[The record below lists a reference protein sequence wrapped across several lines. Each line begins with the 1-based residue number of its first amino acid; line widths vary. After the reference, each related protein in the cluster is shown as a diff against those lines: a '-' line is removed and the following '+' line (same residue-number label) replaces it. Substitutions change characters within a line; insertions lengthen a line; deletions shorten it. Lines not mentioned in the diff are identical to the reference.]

1 MLAVDTDG
9 QVWALGNNANGK
21 LGIGGTST
29 AYTPTLVKTSS
40 TEILSGVE
48 RVAAGA
54 RNSAAL
60 AQDGVVYVWGDNTY
74 GQRGIEAKNSKYS
87 QYASFTVKGASAG
100 DNADGAL
107 NDFIDITIGDT
118 FISALRRDG
127 NVFSWGSGSYGQI
140 GKGFF
145 TEALAPTQA
154 VNGESASSTAYLRN
168 IVKISAGAYH
178 NIALSDDSSVY
189 AWGRNANGQLGNNT
203 ITTNDSIDNANNYN
217 ANSPKRVLISY
228 DGENMQNLDGIVNV
242 NAGVNS
248 SMAVGRDG
256 YLYSWG
262 SGANNTTGVGSTA
275 NSLTAKY
282 TKRGE
287 SFYSDDATDRI
298 GWITSA
304 TIGDMGTSVVRYD
317 GSVYSWGKNST
328 YNVGD
333 FSSVERTEPVQTGL
347 REDRREAIGVAT
359 LYTDSVATE
368 VYNDDVNAANYNPLP
383 QKITLSKNQY
393 LEINKSDIYDYH
405 MVGFNLIYN
414 NNDRHSTAVQA
425 YNTDVDEQTVL
436 DRITATSID
445 TSIVSAEDNNN
456 IITIRPNS
464 EHRYTNTFITLYNTS
479 TNFVGVLEV
488 SVKEVDTE
496 VTPMIVSGDH
506 HTLALMSD
514 GTVWA
519 WGNNTYGQLGNGIR
533 SNDTHNSY
541 PADGDEKRND
551 FLYPVKVNIPSD
563 VKIKSIAVGKRHSLA
578 LTENGE
584 VYIWGYTEVNN
595 IVWGDYYQ
603 NNIVT
608 RTGYHK
614 SSYKSVVGDANQER
628 RYGIVTP
635 KLVKLDSD
643 NTQNLTDVISIA
655 AGDDV
660 SYAVKADGT
669 VWAWGHN
676 GTSGKLG
683 INKYNSMY
691 SVTKTIAESRYVDF
705 TIPGHWEYDEYVPS
719 TTHREQAYNWTSLDY
734 PWYLWTE
741 YGKENAVQVIGPY
754 AGGYLNNAV
763 SVRTSGDSVY
773 VIKADGTVWAWGSNM
788 YGVLANETNVNNDTR
803 RGYPLQ
809 VYKGDGYSAD
819 KYLKNIV
826 DIQVGANNKERN
838 KRAIGTQI
846 NLDETTVIALAR
858 NITVDDTTKDTKQY
872 NNQGYVYVWG
882 KVVSDNATVNSVSAP
897 TRETTLENVT
907 AVSAGGNTVMTL
919 SLDPDTYKHS
929 TYAWGNNTFGQ
940 LGNNTTDSTSTP
952 SEVLKGE
959 NVYSDNDYIEDAIQI
974 TNGAYFS
981 AAMLHNGTIWA
992 WGSNRNGQFGNNYR
1006 VNSLIPVQS
1015 GDRAADI
1022 LTVADNDGDSIPLVA
1037 TITEGETLDLGRIKY
1052 EHIPGFEFAHYAYS
1066 DVINANDGVTYNT
1079 SNSDVATVNSNG
1091 VVSANTNGIYGQTT
1105 ISFEK
1110 EISPVNDG
1118 VYTGLLDEPILYKGQ
1133 LIVKVIKSG
1142 DDKVAIPMTKS
1153 GGSFTVA
1160 LMDNGTVWTW
1170 GSGNLGDGT
1179 SSASYYPVQVV
1190 TSVSSTGERIY
1201 LDNIV
1206 SIAAGNT
1213 HALALDANGRV
1224 WTWGSNGS
1232 GQLGRSG
1239 STNVAAEVSIVGDTD
1254 DSTNIIAIA
1263 AGKEHSL
1270 ALTSDGRVYAWGLNN
1285 YGQIGHG
1292 TSGTHS
1298 VYNYTGDVAK
1308 YETPVIV
1315 MDLNNGRA
1323 TQIHSIVSIS
1333 AGGDSSILVRGDGTV
1348 FTFGKA
1354 DNGQLGYGE
1363 NLTANKGEKD
1373 NISDSKVNSAYHK
1386 TVPSQVINRSDDD
1399 ITLDGGITNTYMQNV
1414 AEADMGSE
1422 HSVLL
1427 VNNGLVYSTGLGT
1440 SGQLGNGASNS
1451 SDGYVRVVDS
1461 DGNYLENAV
1470 NVSAGYNQSA
1480 TVTRGSNLYMWGNNA
1495 SKQLGDDSATTK
1507 SSATRVVKGH
1517 NIHETGDYLSNIT
1530 AVSLGNTVTTA
1541 IKSDGTVWAFG
1552 TNSSGSLGDFVNY
1565 DYTGAH
1571 LVGPVDYYALN
1582 FDNIEGGHIRIPE
1595 NSTYTIDNINLKYV
1609 AGFNLHDDSDFRDAS
1624 GDYSFESSDPRIAT
1638 VDSNG
1643 TITPVGNG
1651 NYGKVVI
1658 TVTDNNTGYRGLIVA
1673 DVYNVSDRY
1682 TKIAVPM
1689 IASGLDFTVALKSD
1703 GSVWT
1708 WGNNS
1713 SGQLGIG
1720 YTTLDADGK
1729 VEKLSTASN
1738 SMSRISSWAEPLQV
1752 ADTNGLGT
1760 LSNIISIV
1768 AGDNFAMALSAD
1780 GAVYTWGNG
1789 SNGKLGDNNT
1799 SSHNAYYPQRV
1810 VRGVADTY
1818 TSETVATQASST
1830 GDETTDPEPVV
1841 EEYLSGILEISAGK
1855 DYALALDK
1863 NGHVL
1868 AWGTNTNSKLGLNYR
1883 SVTDNMGVPSYVVA
1897 GAMASDDPFV
1907 LNADRTNSTRNTQST
1922 NRLSNIVSIDAGDN
1936 HAVAIA
1942 DNGSVYA
1949 WGDNSEGQL
1958 GIEPNTSKRFSNYD
1972 GKAYAYAPIKVQRG
1986 DRDMVSAYDDEFM
1999 YDAVQV
2005 SAGKAHTLIRSKD
2018 YNTYATGDNS
2028 NGQLGI
2034 DSGDVTSP
2042 KYVDVDGNSIYNIS
2056 AGGNSSAFIGGTDV
2070 NDNLI
2075 YTVGNNG
2082 SGQLGIDSVI
2092 NKSTPTRVHDSVRSD
2107 VGDLLLFDDAFVAD
2121 YGSQHLT
2128 IMKQDGSVYTTGAN
2142 GYGQLGDNTTIK
2154 SYIPVHVSKEE
2165 VDTLELQNVE
2175 IKENSD
2181 NSVDESY
2188 VTPDYLEITEDQYV
2202 DFNRDQIM
2210 NKRMVGFNL
2219 YEDDI
2224 LTPIDDKSQIEFTSS
2239 DTSIGNFASGIDELH
2254 TTSPTKAG
2262 PTIVTIENKANGY
2275 KAFVTVTVKGDT
2287 VWPSGSKVA
2296 VGKNFSIALKENGTL
2311 WTWGDNSHGQLG
2323 DGTLLSKKYPVQ
2335 VLDEDG
2341 NPIKDIVRLAAG
2353 DDYVFAVDKNGK
2365 IYTWGVSISGGSDM
2379 TSPVE
2384 VENTIGD
2391 EIEDIVSGSNYV
2403 LVLTTHGDVFSYG
2416 VDNSQGQLGNDVI
2429 APSTASFTKISALK
2443 DIRSIAAGDSHN
2455 LAVDTNGKV
2464 WTWGANLHKQL
2475 GRTVS
2480 SGGGSG
2486 SSGGTSD
2493 DDSSDADADG
2503 DDADT
2508 ALQATTASADYDAT
2522 PAVVEGL
2529 SNVKYVAAGSA
2540 HSVAVTEETL
2550 ADGTTVTKV
2559 YAWGYNS
2566 KGQLGIDDKTVT
2578 ESVTPM
2584 LVVAGEAAG
2593 KDSTV
2598 DANSDEYLSNI
2609 LGVTAGGNQTLVITN
2624 NYEVYTW
2631 GGDEKGQLGVD
2642 SKIDRFAPV
2651 KVWKGDTFNQDE
2663 DPYLKNVIGAA
2674 MGANHTVII
2683 RDDGY
2688 VWAWGDNTS
2697 GQLGTVTVD
2706 LAKTPVQVGNT
2717 NSNTLSFQKAIV
2729 YTDENSTGDTISPL
2743 PSSVVIDKTGKIEI
2757 DMSEIYEQ
2765 YMVGFNLFNKADK
2778 QKIASEDIA
2787 NIQYSSSIPNI
2798 ATVSANGNTATV
2810 MPTGNTFGTTVIT
2823 FRNSRNGYVGT
2834 INVTVKGDKMES
2846 IVASSLTAG
2855 TNFHAAL
2862 KADGTVWTWGDNTYG
2877 QLGDG
2882 TKITR
2887 GYPIQVKF
2895 QNGRDDS
2902 ASTFGGNNAATAIAA
2917 GNNHLLILA
2926 NGVVYAVGDNSKGQL
2941 GNGATGTTE
2950 SIVVPV
2956 MIDETT
2962 TLTGVKNIAAGDDF
2976 SMALLEDGSIYAWG
2990 SNKSGQLGDGTTT
3003 DSAYAVKVLAG
3014 RSGTNAYD
3022 PDNND
3027 YYLNDIVSISAGQAF
3042 AMALK
3047 NDGTVYTW
3055 GDNSKG
3061 QLGDGTRVNKP
3072 TPIQVLRGE
3081 SPEEET
3087 NVAPAGSDYLINI
3100 VMISAGANHALA
3112 LTKTGY
3118 VWAWGDNTYGQNGDW
3133 TTDNNE
3139 RHYLPLQV
3147 RDISKADQSTGN
3159 TTGRLKNITAISA
3172 KNNQSFAINEEGYL
3186 YGWGYNGQRQLG
3198 INNSL
3203 NQTLPQKVLKG
3214 QTNNDESYIKFVSNV
3229 AAGTNNTVAELDD
3242 GYVYTW
3248 SRNTEWQLGKFDGTS
3263 STYDVSTPA
3272 YTGERAEDLIEF
3284 FDAEGNKI
3292 NYLTT
3297 IETGATIEIDSYKHH
3312 HMYGFNLENDDTHE
3326 PLDGT
3331 FTYHS
3336 NNENVATVVNGVITA
3351 GTHTGTAIITITH
3364 DSGITSEISVT
3375 VTQAGRTA
3383 TPMVAGG
3390 SEFAVALLDNGEV
3403 WTWGS
3408 NEKGQLGNGLTEN
3421 TTYPVQVSLP
3431 EGVKAKYV
3439 AAGIN
3444 TAYAVTTDGY
3454 VYAWGN
3460 NENGMIGNGTS
3471 DKDEVNRTPVRV
3483 QEKTSTGV
3491 LVDLSNIARIAV
3503 GENHVL
3509 ALSTDGYVYAWGNN
3523 SNGQLGN
3530 GDTSSTNEKFHDN
3543 DTTDGIYAAQKVYRG
3558 ESAATND
3565 DWYIQDVIDIAAGKS
3580 FSVALKADGTVWTWG
3595 LNTSYQLGIGDTM
3608 TRPVPTQV
3616 LAGASSTTE
3625 KYLKNITAVA
3635 AGEGHVLVATT
3646 DGTMYSWGYNNWGQ
3660 LGNNTTTTATK
3671 PVKVSNITNVAAISA
3686 NYYNS
3691 MAMTSDGSVYTWG
3704 WNEYG
3709 QIGDG
3714 SYRYD
3719 TFYLHHH
3726 DSYSHDHWNDPT
3738 YMNKTVPTQ
3747 VVKGVTGSDTAY
3759 ISNIWNISAGRINM
3773 YVIHEDGYVY
3783 AWGSNSKGQT
3793 GDDTNTKDGNYVSL
3807 HNGTRLEYHAMDN
3820 TPTQV
3825 GDFETKTLV
3834 VNNYDVVTT
3843 MGRDE
3848 TIQLNTSDFERNY
3861 RSGFN
3866 VKYHNEDQSGA
3877 LTAGENLTFTS
3888 LDESIA
3894 VVSSTGLISV
3904 PSEFKLGETTIR
3916 IKTDDGFVGTLV
3928 VRVKRSADTVAV
3940 PMVASG
3946 NNFTMALREDGTVW
3960 AWGLNSSGQLG
3971 DGTKVTRSYPVRVK
3985 NTDGTGLLENIVY
3998 IAAGGSSAVAI
4009 DKDGRVYGWGS
4020 GTSNGLGSKQ
4030 ESLLPSPVVTS
4041 YEETVIE
4048 TDDGEGNVVKE
4059 TTVTKTELVGAV
4071 AAAGGANHMLV
4082 LMGNGQVYAWGANS
4096 YGQVGINT
4104 TDNVYVATLVQ
4115 KSNGIEPIEDAVKV
4129 SAISN
4134 TSLILT
4140 SDGQVYA
4147 WGQNVTGTATVGYH
4161 ATVNLGGYLG
4171 TGYSIR
4177 HRFTN
4182 RNSFNPTN
4190 TYENR
4195 LRPTKVLIADT
4206 LQTADY
4212 ANKYFNGAM
4221 DIAAGTYHSVAIND
4235 NYVYTWGYNGNSQL
4249 GDGTTTDLRHPE
4261 KVTAFAE
4268 NQVSHI
4274 YALGSG
4280 SAAMTS
4286 DGHVY
4291 TWGSAAKSNTTPAL
4305 VNKGEADSNEDV
4317 IDNVWYVSTGLSHL
4331 TAFRANSDATKAY
4344 IYAWGSNNY
4353 GQLGDSSFVN
4363 ATEPRQVGDREAR
4376 VIEINNAVVS
4386 EDTVGYGTP
4395 GKTYTGVIPSLVRVT
4410 EEQILTIDPSEIN
4423 ERYYEGFNFFAEN
4436 TLDNTD
4442 YSGNYKFYS
4451 SDETVATVA
4460 EENGKWVVTPIID
4473 TEYHKGGQT
4482 TITVVNT
4489 ATGATGAF
4497 ILGVYGGKLTPNS
4510 TSRDGSGYT
4519 KETASP
4525 LVSTNLY
4532 HSVALKYD
4540 GTVYAWGRNDYGQ
4553 VSTKDGENSIMNTP
4567 VQIYSVEYDA
4577 EGNAQYTLLE
4587 NIIDVAAG
4595 GYHSLAVDSDGHVWS
4610 WGLNDK
4616 GQLGYGTTENSG
4628 AAQMVMIGD
4637 NQPMENIVAVAAGNK
4652 HSLALTADGHVYAW
4666 GDNTYDQL
4674 GASSTVD
4681 GDFDKYPVHVTQGT
4695 SASGTYT
4702 DENGVVTTDEHLSNI
4717 IQISAGDN
4725 YSAALKAD
4733 GTVYVWGI
4741 NNYTVGGKQSSSK
4754 GTNDTRM
4761 APYQIISGDY
4771 DNSKIKTDSR
4781 FDAAYIQTVA
4791 KISAGSNHLMM
4802 LTNKY
4807 YGETDVFAIGLN
4819 GNYQLGDETT
4829 TTRDYPVLSVRPSD
4843 LADSSRTVNNIISIA
4858 AGQAHSLVLGESTAE
4873 DNFKYS
4879 VWAWGSNSNGQIGM
4893 NTNTANYPKPQHVRS
4908 QYLEDEENAVSPY
4921 IESVFAIAAGANST
4935 AIDLEGYVYMWGINN
4950 YSQIGDFTTETRL
4963 YPYQVGELPYKSIIF
4978 KDVYVVNRNTGVVEE
4993 YYATLPKHIN
5003 MRKDQLLYIDVNQ
5016 MYNRYFK
5023 GFTLLSDTEEY
5034 PVDRFDPNDNTS
5046 WVDPYDQNGD
5056 LKPIRDGEDHI
5067 KFTTSDETVAI
5078 INEDEDP
5085 VSTMLEEKVFN
5096 ADGITRRYIVVK
5108 PIEETEKFGST
5119 VISAHNED
5127 PYVNTG
5133 NEDIDDHHAYAGY
5146 TGAVNISIIP
5156 GEEIPPMV
5164 VSKGDHAIAINI
5176 YGEVWTW
5183 GRNDKGQLGDGTT
5196 VDRSYPVQVM
5206 ITNEDGQLVPLK
5218 NVMIVAVGEKHSVA
5232 LTRDGILYT
5241 WGDNSKGQLGSGNS
5255 ASALAYSTRP
5265 VTVAGENNSS
5275 KSLSEMLAEKNE
5287 SISNIAAGRDH
5298 TLAVSNQGNLY
5309 SWGANTYGQLGV
5321 NSRDN
5326 RYFPVQVKGYN
5337 GGGYL
5342 TDVILIGAGA
5352 EHSLAVRTDGSVWSW
5367 GRNNKGQLG
5376 QSTNGVNNTY
5386 KDMQTP
5392 DRVLKGEYDT
5402 GNADDRYIKNVDALS
5417 AGENFSVVT
5426 TRDRNVYAWG
5436 DNTYGQLGNDKT
5448 TATISTPVHVKS
5460 SDGTYLTGISMVSGG
5475 ANHVIAMSNT
5485 NDIYAW
5491 GDNSKAQYHEV
5502 ANTHVANKITDKD
5515 SLNPEND
5522 DVFTSFSR
5530 VTAGWNYS
5538 VILTNNGY
5546 LWALGNNTYGQLGD
5560 MTETDSDEPVRVGFK
5575 SEDILNLTK
5584 VTVSHSDGTTT
5595 EYTDDNVPAQIDIT
5609 TRETVT
5615 FDPSSYEALHHMAFN
5630 LRTIHTKD
5638 ATKDVT
5644 ANVGT
5649 IKFYSSNPKIAE
5661 VDENTGVVTPNGNNQ
5676 YGKTTITAYAEKTDG
5691 DKTYIYVAETV
5702 ISVGVETDDM
5712 KKSVPMIA
5720 SGSTHTVVL
5729 KPNGTVWTWGQ
5740 DTYGQ
5745 LGDNDSETKAYAVEV
5760 VKEGNIILDNVK
5772 EVAAGTAHSLALTK
5786 DGKIYAWGS
5795 NSYGQLGITDAT
5807 SGKPTGASK
5816 SAVAVELI
5824 YANDGSELPKFVSIA
5839 AGDYFSVALA
5849 EDGSVWSWG
5858 RNVNGQL
5865 GHGDFGTGYT
5875 YYAPVKVQQ
5884 GASASK
5890 TVVTGTETTES
5901 DGNTVTKNIYGNNIY
5916 LEEIVAI
5923 SAEGDSVM
5931 AIKSN
5936 GTVLSWGVDSHG
5948 QSGTG
5953 SLSDKHVPT
5962 RAKASDFDGVKD
5974 SNGIPMSTTSDT
5986 SYLAN
5991 VTSIAM
5997 GKNQSAVIVGDG
6009 SYVLTAGDN
6018 TTGQTGLGTTEGNT
6032 TMFKAVK
6039 NVWGSD
6045 VKVVEIK
6052 SGANH
6057 TVARTDDN
6065 RLWAWGDNSKG
6076 QLGLGD
6082 TVIDN
6087 SIEMADKPTQVKRG
6101 DSYSDD
6107 AYINNIWTIG
6117 VGGNNS
6123 AAIRH
6128 DTVVGSDVVWSW
6140 GNNATR
6146 QLGNM
6151 IDNQSYMPVQSGE
6164 RETRRVLVIHI
6175 DKHTANGQT
6184 IPYTIQLP
6192 QKAEDAVDVSLT
6204 NLPQISIGTGDYLQ
6218 VDIDKIYEVYESG
6231 FVLETSGEMVQV
6243 TGASFASSNVEVVY
6257 VDGAATSGT
6266 LRPTEKGAYNSAVIT
6281 VTNPKTNSEGV
6292 FVVNVTKTNDAVA
6305 SSSVSTGTSHT
6316 LVLKENGTLWTWG
6329 DNSKGQLGDGPT
6341 SEGVTG
6347 GSISD
6352 DYIHRSFTYTGTGD
6366 LNYTAFPVQVK
6377 TAKDTPL
6384 VNVVSASANKDYN
6397 VAADANGD
6405 VYIWGSVN
6413 GLSYTYA
6420 QKMAGFEGKNI
6431 IAVSAGYT
6439 HFIALS
6445 KDGYVYSWGANS
6457 YGQLGNNTTSNVTSL
6472 SGVTQVVGQSGENYL
6487 YDIVKIAANGNSS
6500 AAVRSDGTLWTWG
6513 ANKSSQ
6519 LGDGTSTNKTTPI
6532 QVIRGE
6538 SNPEYD
6544 NREDNSNYY
6553 VYLQN
6558 VKDVSV
6564 GEDHMIAMTEDG
6576 SVYTWGSNKYGQLGV
6591 NIDGDSVNHAVK
6603 VDTSAITAVTDENG
6617 NADEITAVYAGKHY
6631 SAIITREG
6639 HMYVSGR
6646 NTDDTEGTNYVTGKL
6661 GTGTTDEFYIRIYF
6675 CCDRFEV
6682 RKG

>member
-1 MLAVDTDG
+1 MDKNGNVWAWGLNNKGQIGTNTDVKFEQIQLGFTTNGYTNDEGVVEGDSEWHKEYDAETCYTYIPSQENLYITEPTKVVGLEGIGYLNSISEISAGGNSSIAVRNDGYAYAWGNNDNGQLGDGLSDNASMPMQLLSGAKNPYVTYFRDALYVDMATDHAVITTRDGEVYSWGANRNGQLGNGATSVKEFSPVQVVSANGNLDNVVYVSAAGSHSYAVNGNGDVYTWGTNANGQLGNETTGGYYSVATRVVAGETATLDGTTELTNITRVYAGERDAMALRYDGSVYGWGYYGVGQFSNNIVHPIFMGESPAKIFAFQHSVKTEGADVVEYDNMPNYIYINNDGTLEVTLQGDNGMIDKEYLGFNLLSDVNPHSTTDFDNLTFSTSNEDIAKVEKDVASNVVRVTANHARRYGEAVISARNDVTGYYGMFTVLVKPNDGITVPVVAATNSGVYALKADGTVWTWGNTYDGSTSSMVNRTSPVRVVKNVGKDSTTYLENIKHIAAGPTHMLAVDTDG

-359 LYTDSVATE
+359 LYTDGVATE

-414 NNDRHSTAVQA
+414 NNDRHRTAVQA

-464 EHRYTNTFITLYNTS
+464 EHRYTNTFITLYNIS

-541 PADGDEKRND
+541 PANGDEKRND

-563 VKIKSIAVGKRHSLA
+563 VKIKSIAAGKRHSLA

-595 IVWGDYYQ
+595 IVWGDYFQ

-614 SSYKSVVGDANQER
+614 SSYETVVGTANQER

-635 KLVKLDSD
+635 KLVKLDSN

-683 INKYNSMY
+683 INKYDSMY
-691 SVTKTIAESRYVDF
+691 SVTQTIATDRYVDF

-734 PWYLWTE
+734 PWYLWAE
-741 YGKENAVQVIGPY
+741 YGTENAVQVVGPY
-754 AGGYLNNAV
+754 AGGYLHNAV
-763 SVRTSGDSVY
+763 SVRTAGDSVY

-1022 LTVADNDGDSIPLVA
+1022 LTAADNDGDSIPLAV

-1190 TSVSSTGERIY
+1190 TSVSSTGERTY

-1373 NISDSKVNSAYHK
+1373 NISDSKVNSTYHK

-1440 SGQLGNGASNS
+1440 SGQLGNGASDS

-1495 SKQLGDDSATTK
+1495 SKQLGDNSATTK

-1530 AVSLGNTVTTA
+1530 TVSLGNTVTTA

-1552 TNSSGSLGDFVNY
+1552 TNASGVLGDFVNY

-1571 LVGPVDYYALN
+1571 MVGPVDYYALN

-1760 LSNIISIV
+1760 LSNIISIA

-1799 SSHNAYYPQRV
+1799 SSHNAYYPQQV
-1810 VRGVADTY
+1810 VRGVADIY
-1818 TSETVATQASST
+1818 TSESTTT
-1830 GDETTDPEPVV
+1830 GDGEDGSEETPSK
-1841 EEYLSGILEISAGK
+1841 EYLSGIVEISAGK

-1949 WGDNSEGQL
+1949 WGDDSEGQL

-2165 VDTLELQNVE
+2165 VDTLELKNVE

-2188 VTPDYLEITEDQYV
+2188 VTPDYLEITEDQYI

-2239 DTSIGNFASGIDELH
+2239 DTSIGNFASGSDELH

-2464 WTWGANLHKQL
+2464 WTWGENLHKQL

-2976 SMALLEDGSIYAWG
+2976 SMALLEDGSVYAWG

-3198 INNSL
+3198 INNSS

-3444 TAYAVTTDGY
+3444 IAYAVTTDGY

-3509 ALSTDGYVYAWGNN
+3509 ALSNDGYVYAWGNN

-3625 KYLKNITAVA
+3625 KYIKNITAVA
-3635 AGEGHVLVATT
+3635 SGEGHVLVATT

-3825 GDFETKTLV
+3825 GDFESKTLV

-3848 TIQLNTSDFERNY
+3848 TIQLNASDFERNY

-3916 IKTDDGFVGTLV
+3916 IATDDGFVGTLV

-4041 YEETVIE
+4041 YEETVTE
-4048 TDDGEGNVVKE
+4048 TDDGEGNVLKE

-4195 LRPTKVLIADT
+4195 LRPTKVLTADT

-4291 TWGSAAKSNTTPAL
+4291 TWGSAAKSNTIPAL

-4317 IDNVWYVSTGLSHL
+4317 IDNVWYLSTGLSHL

-4717 IQISAGDN
+4717 IQIAAGDN

-4771 DNSKIKTDSR
+4771 DSSKIKTDSR

-5085 VSTMLEEKVFN
+5085 VSTMLEEK
-5096 ADGITRRYIVVK
+5096 
-5108 PIEETEKFGST
+5108 
-5119 VISAHNED
+5119 
-5127 PYVNTG
+5127 
-5133 NEDIDDHHAYAGY
+5133 
-5146 TGAVNISIIP
+5146 
-5156 GEEIPPMV
+5156 
-5164 VSKGDHAIAINI
+5164 
-5176 YGEVWTW
+5176 
-5183 GRNDKGQLGDGTT
+5183 
-5196 VDRSYPVQVM
+5196 
-5206 ITNEDGQLVPLK
+5206 
-5218 NVMIVAVGEKHSVA
+5218 
-5232 LTRDGILYT
+5232 
-5241 WGDNSKGQLGSGNS
+5241 
-5255 ASALAYSTRP
+5255 
-5265 VTVAGENNSS
+5265 
-5275 KSLSEMLAEKNE
+5275 
-5287 SISNIAAGRDH
+5287 
-5298 TLAVSNQGNLY
+5298 
-5309 SWGANTYGQLGV
+5309 
-5321 NSRDN
+5321 
-5326 RYFPVQVKGYN
+5326 
-5337 GGGYL
+5337 YL
-5342 TDVILIGAGA
+5342 
-5352 EHSLAVRTDGSVWSW
+5352 
-5367 GRNNKGQLG
+5367 
-5376 QSTNGVNNTY
+5376 
-5386 KDMQTP
+5386 MQTE
-5392 DRVLKGEYDT
+5392 LH
-5402 GNADDRYIKNVDALS
+5402 A
-5417 AGENFSVVT
+5417 
-5426 TRDRNVYAWG
+5426 
-5436 DNTYGQLGNDKT
+5436 
-5448 TATISTPVHVKS
+5448 
-5460 SDGTYLTGISMVSGG
+5460 
-5475 ANHVIAMSNT
+5475 
-5485 NDIYAW
+5485 
-5491 GDNSKAQYHEV
+5491 
-5502 ANTHVANKITDKD
+5502 
-5515 SLNPEND
+5515 
-5522 DVFTSFSR
+5522 
-5530 VTAGWNYS
+5530 
-5538 VILTNNGY
+5538 
-5546 LWALGNNTYGQLGD
+5546 
-5560 MTETDSDEPVRVGFK
+5560 
-5575 SEDILNLTK
+5575 DIL
-5584 VTVSHSDGTTT
+5584 
-5595 EYTDDNVPAQIDIT
+5595 
-5609 TRETVT
+5609 
-5615 FDPSSYEALHHMAFN
+5615 
-5630 LRTIHTKD
+5630 
-5638 ATKDVT
+5638 
-5644 ANVGT
+5644 
-5649 IKFYSSNPKIAE
+5649 
-5661 VDENTGVVTPNGNNQ
+5661 
-5676 YGKTTITAYAEKTDG
+5676 
-5691 DKTYIYVAETV
+5691 
-5702 ISVGVETDDM
+5702 
-5712 KKSVPMIA
+5712 
-5720 SGSTHTVVL
+5720 
-5729 KPNGTVWTWGQ
+5729 
-5740 DTYGQ
+5740 
-5745 LGDNDSETKAYAVEV
+5745 
-5760 VKEGNIILDNVK
+5760 
-5772 EVAAGTAHSLALTK
+5772 
-5786 DGKIYAWGS
+5786 
-5795 NSYGQLGITDAT
+5795 
-5807 SGKPTGASK
+5807 
-5816 SAVAVELI
+5816 
-5824 YANDGSELPKFVSIA
+5824 
-5839 AGDYFSVALA
+5839 
-5849 EDGSVWSWG
+5849 
-5858 RNVNGQL
+5858 
-5865 GHGDFGTGYT
+5865 
-5875 YYAPVKVQQ
+5875 
-5884 GASASK
+5884 
-5890 TVVTGTETTES
+5890 
-5901 DGNTVTKNIYGNNIY
+5901 
-5916 LEEIVAI
+5916 
-5923 SAEGDSVM
+5923 
-5931 AIKSN
+5931 
-5936 GTVLSWGVDSHG
+5936 
-5948 QSGTG
+5948 
-5953 SLSDKHVPT
+5953 
-5962 RAKASDFDGVKD
+5962 
-5974 SNGIPMSTTSDT
+5974 
-5986 SYLAN
+5986 
-5991 VTSIAM
+5991 
-5997 GKNQSAVIVGDG
+5997 
-6009 SYVLTAGDN
+6009 
-6018 TTGQTGLGTTEGNT
+6018 
-6032 TMFKAVK
+6032 
-6039 NVWGSD
+6039 
-6045 VKVVEIK
+6045 
-6052 SGANH
+6052 
-6057 TVARTDDN
+6057 
-6065 RLWAWGDNSKG
+6065 
-6076 QLGLGD
+6076 
-6082 TVIDN
+6082 
-6087 SIEMADKPTQVKRG
+6087 
-6101 DSYSDD
+6101 
-6107 AYINNIWTIG
+6107 
-6117 VGGNNS
+6117 
-6123 AAIRH
+6123 
-6128 DTVVGSDVVWSW
+6128 
-6140 GNNATR
+6140 
-6146 QLGNM
+6146 
-6151 IDNQSYMPVQSGE
+6151 
-6164 RETRRVLVIHI
+6164 
-6175 DKHTANGQT
+6175 
-6184 IPYTIQLP
+6184 
-6192 QKAEDAVDVSLT
+6192 
-6204 NLPQISIGTGDYLQ
+6204 
-6218 VDIDKIYEVYESG
+6218 
-6231 FVLETSGEMVQV
+6231 
-6243 TGASFASSNVEVVY
+6243 
-6257 VDGAATSGT
+6257 
-6266 LRPTEKGAYNSAVIT
+6266 
-6281 VTNPKTNSEGV
+6281 
-6292 FVVNVTKTNDAVA
+6292 
-6305 SSSVSTGTSHT
+6305 
-6316 LVLKENGTLWTWG
+6316 
-6329 DNSKGQLGDGPT
+6329 
-6341 SEGVTG
+6341 
-6347 GSISD
+6347 
-6352 DYIHRSFTYTGTGD
+6352 
-6366 LNYTAFPVQVK
+6366 
-6377 TAKDTPL
+6377 
-6384 VNVVSASANKDYN
+6384 
-6397 VAADANGD
+6397 
-6405 VYIWGSVN
+6405 
-6413 GLSYTYA
+6413 
-6420 QKMAGFEGKNI
+6420 
-6431 IAVSAGYT
+6431 
-6439 HFIALS
+6439 
-6445 KDGYVYSWGANS
+6445 
-6457 YGQLGNNTTSNVTSL
+6457 
-6472 SGVTQVVGQSGENYL
+6472 
-6487 YDIVKIAANGNSS
+6487 
-6500 AAVRSDGTLWTWG
+6500 
-6513 ANKSSQ
+6513 
-6519 LGDGTSTNKTTPI
+6519 
-6532 QVIRGE
+6532 
-6538 SNPEYD
+6538 
-6544 NREDNSNYY
+6544 
-6553 VYLQN
+6553 
-6558 VKDVSV
+6558 
-6564 GEDHMIAMTEDG
+6564 
-6576 SVYTWGSNKYGQLGV
+6576 
-6591 NIDGDSVNHAVK
+6591 
-6603 VDTSAITAVTDENG
+6603 
-6617 NADEITAVYAGKHY
+6617 
-6631 SAIITREG
+6631 
-6639 HMYVSGR
+6639 
-6646 NTDDTEGTNYVTGKL
+6646 
-6661 GTGTTDEFYIRIYF
+6661 
-6675 CCDRFEV
+6675 
-6682 RKG
+6682 